1 MESGEEG
8 MVPGVRSLGRVRH
21 GIGDRCRLNRA
32 KSSRLTGDHFTV
44 ACHMMIVVVVMV
56 VGIMMGWA
64 DFEGRGVP
72 HVFWPE
78 WTRPQ
83 AGFRSNLPRV
93 RVSH

>member
-1 MESGEEG
+1 
-8 MVPGVRSLGRVRH
+8 MVEVV
-21 GIGDRCRLNRA
+21 
-32 KSSRLTGDHFTV
+32 V
-44 ACHMMIVVVVMV
+44 VMIVVVMVVV

-78 WTRPQ
+78 WARPQ

-93 RVSH
+93 RLSH

>member
-1 MESGEEG
+1 M
-8 MVPGVRSLGRVRH
+8 H
-21 GIGDRCRLNRA
+21 RA

-44 ACHMMIVVVVMV
+44 ACHMMIVVVMV

-78 WTRPQ
+78 WARPQ